1 MSDPASLPMVRPD
14 TDRTALRDGVE
25 RPLDIAG
32 EAAAKRLQILSEE
45 IGERVRLAVQA
56 LEKRYRGFPE
66 AKWDMLLANY
76 VYGLTV
82 VVLAGEAPAQ
92 HLKAIR
98 SHLEEVIPAERAAR
112 ALEAVPEEGDAWL
125 ENTLASVESIGGR
138 HGHALLAHGVDASPI
153 MFSANGHASPAGPG
167 QSAVIESE
175 AVQEVLI
182 P

>member
-1 MSDPASLPMVRPD
+1 MVSPDTARSASLQ
-14 TDRTALRDGVE
+14 LQDGVE
-25 RPLDIAG
+25 RPLEKSTG
-32 EAAAKRLQILSEE
+32 TSGQAAAEMRQILSEE
-45 IGERVRLAVQA
+45 IGQRVRLAFQA
-56 LEKRYRGFPE
+56 LETRYRGLPE

-76 VYGLTV
+76 VYGLTA

-112 ALEAVPEEGDAWL
+112 ALETVPEESDAWL
-125 ENTLASVESIGGR
+125 EGALASVESIGGR

-153 MFSANGHASPAGPG
+153 MPSSNGHASPAGPG
-167 QSAVIESE
+167 ESAAIESE